1 MACSS
6 NAILRWSTFEKI
18 FFSNSIDLKELLD
31 AVVNAD
37 YEFYIYFVQKLD
49 FGIENLV
56 LSFSKIVFLDFLTR
70 KFFQKKPGGHNIR

>member
-1 MACSS
+1 
-6 NAILRWSTFEKI
+6 
-18 FFSNSIDLKELLD
+18 LD